1 MTCVFFGH
9 KNTPNDI
16 YPRLKAAIKDM
27 ADNKGV
33 WDFYV
38 GNQGAFDRM
47 ARRALKELKKEN
59 AQINYKVLLAY
70 LPGKKDP
77 YEDYSDTEFPEG
89 IEKVPKKFA
98 INFRN
103 ELMVKMADYVI
114 AYVDHSYGG
123 AAAFVDK
130 ARKRQAVVINL
141 AERK

>member
-9 KNTPNDI
+9 KNTPAEV
-16 YPRLKAAIKDM
+16 YPKLKAAIKDM
-27 ADNKGV
+27 AENKGV
-33 WDFYV
+33 RDFYV
-38 GNQGAFDRM
+38 GNQGTFDRM

-70 LPGKKDP
+70 LPVKKDP
-77 YEDYSDTEFPEG
+77 CEDYSDTEFPEG
-89 IEKVPKKFA
+89 IEKVPKRFA

-123 AAAFVDK
+123 AAKFVDK
-130 ARKRQAVVINL
+130 ARRRKAVVVNL
-141 AERK
+141 AEEN